1 MLSFN
6 RCRAL
11 VVGGVAT
18 AVFSGCD
25 DPTAIEAQF
34 NNLERRGIVYAM
46 NGSPISL
53 PAAVAVRSGTAVA
66 IDAGFAFDIAFDL
79 DASGAVKVY
88 TQARVASQLVS
99 VHRVGLQVSDKPFAE
114 VLRAPSNGFVYDSIT
129 TLPMGKTLIVDVI
142 EQSCGFGSFLGPNIF
157 AKISIDSVVPATR
170 AIYVHVMANP
180 NCGFR
185 SLVPGK
191 PVE

>member
-1 MLSFN
+1 M
-6 RCRAL
+6 
-11 VVGGVAT
+11 
-18 AVFSGCD
+18 FSGCG
-25 DPTAIEAQF
+25 DPTAITAQF

-53 PAAVAVRSGTAVA
+53 PAAVAIRSGTAVA
-66 IDAGFAFDIAFDL
+66 VDAGFAFDIAFDL
-79 DASGAVKVY
+79 DAAGVVTVY
-88 TQARVASQLVS
+88 TQARVASQLVA

-114 VLRAPSNGFVYDSIT
+114 VLKAPGTGFVYDSVT
-129 TLPMGKTLIVDVI
+129 TLAPGKTLLVDVI

-157 AKISIDSVVPATR
+157 AKVAIDSIVPATR

-185 SLVPGK
+185 SLAPGK
-191 PVE
+191 PTE